1 MNRFGG
7 DTIFLPSKL
16 LSKKSI
22 DIFNM
27 GLVNYIVAHQLPKK
41 KYCDSIFKKKTKKL
55 SVHHIEKS
63 PHYNLDEMKTS
74 ICYKSMLTATLCTI
88 VKRW

>member
-16 LSKKSI
+16 LSKKST

-27 GLVNYIVAHQLPKK
+27 GLVNYIVAHQLQKR
-41 KYCDSIFKKKTKKL
+41 KYCDNIFKKENQKSVCL
-55 SVHHIEKS
+55 S
-63 PHYNLDEMKTS
+63 Y
-74 ICYKSMLTATLCTI
+74 
-88 VKRW
+88 

>member
-16 LSKKSI
+16 LSKKST

-27 GLVNYIVAHQLPKK
+27 GLVNYIVAHQLPEKNTVTV
-41 KYCDSIFKKKTKKL
+41 FLKKKTKKL

-63 PHYNLDEMKTS
+63 PHYNLDKMKTS
-74 ICYKSMLTATLCTI
+74 ICHISMLTATLCTI